1 MNRDDHAPDARPVPV
16 PRAVRDLIRQ
26 VAADRGDI
34 EPDSAGTN
42 AAVDA
47 GAPPSLGDPS
57 APDTGRRFTVDGQEW
72 IARIVGE
79 GAVGTG
85 SGPAA
90 FLVAVRFYPAD
101 QPETPAREILIP
113 RGRFDSL
120 YDDELRVLFHSAR
133 PLPPPNGG

>member
-26 VAADRGDI
+26 VAADRGDV
-34 EPDSAGTN
+34 EPDPGTN
-42 AAVDA
+42 AAADA
-47 GAPPSLGDPS
+47 GTSAPPRDPA
-57 APDTGRRFTVDGQEW
+57 APDTGRRFTVDGEEW
-72 IARIVGE
+72 IARIAGE

-90 FLVAVRFYPAD
+90 FLVAVRFYPAAH
-101 QPETPAREILIP
+101 PETPAREILIP

-133 PLPPPNGG
+133 PLPPPNAG